1 MKKNWTQ
8 LVEQKDR
15 NLYKLKQYKNNPK
28 ELKVWKKALKA
39 TNKLMKAH
47 LKKRQD
53 KIKENALIK
62 SLNKLSAKQ
71 LNIEVFKKNSKYK
84 KIFNK
89 LEKKLFKTSSLPPRL
104 TNRRKK

>member
-47 LKKRQD
+47 MKVFNKKWN
-53 KIKENALIK
+53 KE
-62 SLNKLSAKQ
+62 LNKK
-71 LNIEVFKKNSKYK
+71 
-84 KIFNK
+84 
-89 LEKKLFKTSSLPPRL
+89 
-104 TNRRKK
+104 